1 MEATGQERK
10 SKMVKIWE
18 PKGAHGT
25 TGPLLAR
32 YHYAVILASL
42 AAAGWVAFG
51 LSADGLD
58 VAGQRTL
65 GVFVLCATLW
75 VTGVIP
81 LQITSIL
88 AIILLPL
95 LDIMS
100 SASAFALFGN
110 PAVFFILG
118 AFILSAALI
127 DCGLSLRL
135 TCLTLSKFS
144 ASATHMRTAILLISA
159 FASFWMSEHA
169 VAAMLFPV
177 VMGLVTAFGFKPRQS
192 RFGMSFFFAL
202 AWGCIIGGIATYL
215 GGARNP
221 LAAGILYAERGIQ
234 ISFLQ
239 LLSASLPI
247 VIIMLFMAWLIL
259 KWFFPAEPVDLQKA
273 RDQLFAEREKLGPVS
288 AREWKIGTI
297 ALLTIVS
304 WVFFHTFFGLAPI
317 ALLAVALLFI
327 FRLVLWADIE
337 TNVNWGIILMYGG
350 AIALG
355 SALHTSGASEWMVER
370 TLGRY
375 EFTPVQLILII
386 GLLSLILTEFIS
398 NVAVVSVMMPIGLGL
413 ANRYGIPPEVIT
425 LAIALPSGLS
435 YIMPMGTPAT
445 AIAYS
450 SGFMTQREFF
460 TYGTLMNVL
469 SLGTFA
475 LVAWLYW
482 PLIGLR

>member
-1 MEATGQERK
+1 MDKR
-10 SKMVKIWE
+10 MVKIWE

-25 TGPLLAR
+25 TGPFLAR
-32 YHYAVILASL
+32 VHYGLILAAVL
-42 AAAGWVAFG
+42 LAGWVAFG
-51 LSADGLD
+51 PTPEGLTPG
-58 VAGQRTL
+58 AQRTL
-65 GVFVLCATLW
+65 GVFTLCAILW
-75 VTGVIP
+75 ITGVIP
-81 LQITSIL
+81 LQITSML
-88 AIILLPL
+88 AIILLPIL
-95 LDIMS
+95 EIMPS
-100 SASAFALFGN
+100 SQAFALFGN
-110 PAVFFILG
+110 SAVFFILG

-127 DCGLSLRL
+127 DSGLSLRL
-135 TCLTLSKFS
+135 TCLALTRFASS
-144 ASATHMRTAILLISA
+144 APALRTSVLMLAA

-177 VMGLVTAFGFKPRQS
+177 VMGIVSAFGLKPRES

-221 LAAGILYAERGIQ
+221 LAAGILFEEREIQ
-234 ISFLQ
+234 ISFLR
-239 LLSASLPI
+239 LLSASFPI
-247 VIIMLFMAWLIL
+247 VVVMLGLAWVVL
-259 KWFFPAEPVDLQKA
+259 KVFFPAEPVDIEKA
-273 RDQLFAEREKLGPVS
+273 REQLLQEREKLGPVS
-288 AREWKIGTI
+288 RREVKIGI
-297 ALLTIVS
+297 ISVLTIFS
-304 WVFFHTFFGLAPI
+304 WVFLHHYFGLAPI
-317 ALLAVALLFI
+317 ALFAVAMLFV
-327 FRLVLWADIE
+327 FRLVNWSDLE

-355 SALHTSGASEWMVER
+355 SALHTTGASQWVIET

-375 EFTPVQLILII
+375 SFTPLQLILII
-386 GLLSLILTEFIS
+386 GILSLTLTEFIS

-413 ANRYGIPPEVIT
+413 ATTYGISPEAIT

-460 TYGTLMNVL
+460 KYGTLMNFL
-469 SLGTFA
+469 SLGAFA

-482 PLIGLR
+482 PVIGLR

>member
-1 MEATGQERK
+1 MEKR
-10 SKMVKIWE
+10 MVKIWE
-18 PKGAHGT
+18 PKGAHGA
-25 TGPLLAR
+25 TGPFLAR
-32 YHYAVILASL
+32 VHYGVILAAVLL
-42 AAAGWVAFG
+42 AAWIAFG
-51 LSADGLD
+51 APSDGLT
-58 VAGQRTL
+58 AEAQRTL
-65 GVFVLCATLW
+65 GVFALCAILW

-81 LQITSIL
+81 LQITSML
-88 AIILLPL
+88 AIVLLPI
-95 LDIMS
+95 LDIMPS
-100 SASAFALFGN
+100 SQAFALFGN
-110 PAVFFILG
+110 SAVFFILG

-127 DCGLSLRL
+127 DSGLSLRL
-135 TCLTLSKFS
+135 TCLALTRFASS
-144 ASATHMRTAILLISA
+144 ASRLRTAILLISA

-177 VMGLVTAFGFKPRQS
+177 VMGLVTAFGFKAKES

-221 LAAGILYAERGIQ
+221 LAAGILFEERGIEV
-234 ISFLQ
+234 SFLR

-247 VIIMLFMAWLIL
+247 VVAMLAVAWVVL
-259 KWFFPAEPVDLQKA
+259 KVFFPAEPVDMQRA
-273 RDQLFAEREKLGPVS
+273 RDQLLKEREQLGTLS
-288 AREWKIGTI
+288 RREIHIGI
-297 ALLTIVS
+297 ISLLTIFS
-304 WVFFHTFFGLAPI
+304 WVFLHRYFGLAPI
-317 ALLAVALLFI
+317 ALFAVAMLFV
-327 FRLVLWADIE
+327 FRLVNWSDLE

-355 SALHTSGASEWMVER
+355 SALHSTGASAWVVES

-375 EFTPVQLILII
+375 SFTPLQLILII
-386 GLLSLILTEFIS
+386 GVLSLTLTEFIS
-398 NVAVVSVMMPIGLGL
+398 NVAVVSVMMPVGLGL
-413 ANRYGIPPEVIT
+413 ANAYGISPEVVM

-450 SGFMTQREFF
+450 SGFMTQKEFF
-460 TYGTLMNVL
+460 TYGTLMNFL
-469 SLGTFA
+469 SLGVFA

>member
-1 MEATGQERK
+1 MEKR
-10 SKMVKIWE
+10 MVKIWE
-18 PKGAHGT
+18 PKGAHGA
-25 TGPLLAR
+25 TGPFLAR
-32 YHYAVILASL
+32 VHYGVIVVAVML
-42 AAAGWVAFG
+42 AAWIAFG
-51 LSADGLD
+51 VPPDGLT
-58 VAGQRTL
+58 AEAQRTL
-65 GVFVLCATLW
+65 GVFALCAILW

-81 LQITSIL
+81 LQITSML
-88 AIILLPL
+88 AIILLPI
-95 LDIMS
+95 LDIMPS
-100 SASAFALFGN
+100 SQAFALFGN
-110 PAVFFILG
+110 SAVFFILG

-127 DCGLSLRL
+127 DSGLSLRL
-135 TCLTLSKFS
+135 TCLALTRFASS
-144 ASATHMRTAILLISA
+144 ASRLRTAILLISA

-177 VMGLVTAFGFKPRQS
+177 VMGLVTAFGFKAKES

-221 LAAGILYAERGIQ
+221 LAAGILFEERGIEV
-234 ISFLQ
+234 SFLR

-247 VIIMLFMAWLIL
+247 VVAMLAVAWVVL
-259 KWFFPAEPVDLQKA
+259 KVFFPAEPVDMQRA
-273 RDQLFAEREKLGPVS
+273 RDQLLKEREQLGTLS
-288 AREWKIGTI
+288 RREIHIGI
-297 ALLTIVS
+297 ISLLTILS
-304 WVFFHTFFGLAPI
+304 WVFLHRYFGLAPI
-317 ALLAVALLFI
+317 ALFAVALLFV
-327 FRLVLWADIE
+327 FRLVNWADLE

-355 SALHTSGASEWMVER
+355 SALHTTGASAWVVEN

-375 EFTPVQLILII
+375 AFTPLQLILII
-386 GLLSLILTEFIS
+386 GILSLTLTEFIS

-413 ANRYGIPPEVIT
+413 ANAYGISPEVIM

-450 SGFMTQREFF
+450 SGFMTQKEFF
-460 TYGTLMNVL
+460 RYGTLMNFL
-469 SLGTFA
+469 SLGVFA